1 MSGRNTRPR
10 RGERTHPLAV
20 SVAVVGAAKAAEV
33 RGLGLVL
40 HLGAQLAK
48 RAVGALLGLAGGR
61 RRRVEVRGLGLAE
74 VRRVRG
80 DALLGLVRLREVRRV
95 LHLALRGIEVRRQ
108 AVLRVL
114 VVLGLAVGRL
124 MVGGERRGGDVLL
137 VGEGGDGGGRDGGG
151 GRSHLAVVGRLGDGR
166 GDGMLG
172 DGGLLRL
179 LGDGLLVQAGCGVE
193 G

>member
-1 MSGRNTRPR
+1 M
-10 RGERTHPLAV
+10 
-20 SVAVVGAAKAAEV
+20 EV
-33 RGLGLVL
+33 R
-40 HLGAQLAK
+40 
-48 RAVGALLGLAGGR
+48 R
-61 RRRVEVRGLGLAE
+61 LGLAE

-95 LHLALRGIEVRRQ
+95 LHLALRGIKVRRQ

-151 GRSHLAVVGRLGDGR
+151 GRSHLAVDGRLGDGR